1 MARSRRHAALA
12 KSIQLA
18 LFRDPKAFRQTLIGQ
33 ILAFF
38 SLFYLKL
45 IRYDAETFLIMRK
58 EAWGIDEDEYKSS
71 FRSEDKTLP
80 LQPMGDLGFSG
91 SVRSHT
97 WFRTISRASR
107 S

>member
-18 LFRDPKAFRQTLIGQ
+18 LFRDPKTFRRTWIGQ

-45 IRYDAETFLIMRK
+45 IRYGDDSFHRSTTGFL
-58 EAWGIDEDEYKSS
+58 
-71 FRSEDKTLP
+71 
-80 LQPMGDLGFSG
+80 
-91 SVRSHT
+91 SV
-97 WFRTISRASR
+97 IQ
-107 S
+107 